1 MESKHNET
9 KIREERPTNSG
20 FTSVNEGRST
30 RSGFTSVSEG
40 RSPGGGFTSV
50 SARKKKGR
58 WKSILGVAVVLVVLW
73 QIFHVVTQGGGKTAG
88 SHGAPASSAAPTQR
102 ATPVPTVTL
111 GGHPVAVGG
120 GPVIILNPGLVAP
133 GGHVAIE
140 GSGFTPRAAVM
151 VWLMRSPH
159 AAKGSMVAR
168 GKAARNGTLSAGF
181 TMPPSLVGSHATV
194 VAEQVGSSQRATAQ
208 LVTPGG
214 VGSATI
220 VGKTAGK
227 PGDTVSVSAHGFGH
241 GEKVDVFWGRASGT
255 PALTLTADSSGSIGR
270 ASVPVGV
277 APVGPTTL
285 VLVGR
290 KTHTTAT
297 ASYLMLGLY
306 PGTASHPYAVRA
318 GKAITFTGKGF
329 APGEQVGIYLG
340 SATGMPALTTTANGG
355 GGFSL
360 SFVVPFGLKGSQR
373 LTAIGEQSRASV
385 SSGFLVLPYSPVVQ
399 ASTYDALPGT
409 SVNFYASGFAPG
421 EVVLVYA
428 GGGRGSTGQLV
439 TAFRV
444 DSKGKAAAA
453 GHYVV
458 PSGVGPGLYLKLVG
472 QKSGGTGTA
481 KVSVTAPPQPVT
493 VPSQRPYVL
502 PPSLGGK
509 PTHAAKAPSKSSTS
523 PSARPGSSSP

>member
-9 KIREERPTNSG
+9 KIREERPT
-20 FTSVNEGRST
+20 

-40 RSPGGGFTSV
+40 RETRSGFTSASEERSAGGGFTSV
-50 SARKKKGR
+50 SAKKKKGR
-58 WKSILGVAVVLVVLW
+58 WKSVLGVAVALVVLW
-73 QIFHVVTQGGGKTAG
+73 QIFHVVTQGSGKTHASPRSG
-88 SHGAPASSAAPTQR
+88 ASSAAPAQR
-102 ATPVPTVTL
+102 PTPVPTVTL

-140 GSGFTPRAAVM
+140 GSGFTPRAPVT
-151 VWLMRSPH
+151 VWLLRSAH
-159 AAKGSMVAR
+159 SANGSMVAR

-181 TMPPSLVGSHATV
+181 TMPPSLTGSKATV
-194 VAEQVGSSQRATAQ
+194 VAEQAGGKRAIAQ

-214 VGSATI
+214 VGSAVI

-227 PGDTVSVSAHGFGH
+227 PGDTVTVSAHGFGH
-241 GEKVDVFWGRASGT
+241 GEKVNVFWGRASGT
-255 PALTLTADSSGSIGR
+255 PVVTLTADSSGSIGR

-285 VLVGR
+285 VLVGT

-306 PGTASHPYAVRA
+306 PSTAAHPYAARA
-318 GKAITFTGKGF
+318 GKAITFTGSGF
-329 APGEQVGIYLG
+329 APGEQIAIYLN
-340 SATGMPALTTTANGG
+340 SSTGMPALTTTANGG
-355 GGFSL
+355 GGFGL
-360 SFVVPFGLKGSQR
+360 SFVLPFGLKGSQR

-399 ASTYDALPGT
+399 ASTYEALPGT
-409 SVNFYASGFAPG
+409 SVNFYATGFAPN

-428 GGGRGSTGQLV
+428 GGRGSTGQLV

-444 DSKGKAAAA
+444 NGKGSAAAA

-472 QKSGGTGTA
+472 QKSGGSGTA
-481 KVSVTAPPQPVT
+481 KLTVTAPPQPVT

-509 PTHAAKAPSKSSTS
+509 PTHAAKAPSNSPGASSTS
-523 PSARPGSSSP
+523 PSAR